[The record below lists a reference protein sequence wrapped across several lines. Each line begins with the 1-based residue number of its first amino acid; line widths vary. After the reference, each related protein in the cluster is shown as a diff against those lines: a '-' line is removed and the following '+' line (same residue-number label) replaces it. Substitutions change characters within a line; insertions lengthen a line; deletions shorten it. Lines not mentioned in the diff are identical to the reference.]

1 MPSVGRMPISS
12 STHRRLYDARLQR
25 RRQRGDLSAGAEL
38 AERYL
43 PMARTLALRY
53 RKSGEPLE
61 DLFQV
66 ASVGLVMAMKRWD
79 PDRGIAFSTF
89 AVPTIL
95 GELRR
100 YFRDSTWAVRPPRAK
115 QELSLA
121 VAKARDELSQGG
133 ARSPKAAEIAGAL
146 GWSQEVVLDALEVS
160 AARRADSLDAP
171 VSDGDEP
178 VIGHDLHGS
187 PDPGYARVDDAV
199 TVELLTAGLDER
211 ARQILRMRFRD
222 DLLQREIGE
231 RVGLSQMHV
240 SRILRDSL
248 LRMQA

>member
-1 MPSVGRMPISS
+1 MPISP
-12 STHRRLYDARLQR
+12 STHRRLHDARLQR
-25 RRQRGDLSAGAEL
+25 RRLRGDLSAGAEL

-53 RKSGEPLE
+53 RKSGEPFE

-115 QELSLA
+115 QELSLV
-121 VAKARDELSQGG
+121 VARTREELSQGG
-133 ARSPKAAEIAGAL
+133 ARVPRTAEIAGAL
-146 GWSQEVVLDALEVS
+146 GWSHDVVLDALEVGG
-160 AARRADSLDAP
+160 ARRADSLDAP
-171 VSDGDEP
+171 VGDGDEATL
-178 VIGHDLHGS
+178 GHDLHGAT
-187 PDPGYARVDDAV
+187 DPGYARVDDAV
-199 TVELLTAGLDER
+199 TLERLTAGLDER
-211 ARQILRMRFRD
+211 ARQILRLRFRD
-222 DLLQREIGE
+222 DMLQREIGE

-248 LRMQA
+248 QRMQA

>member
-1 MPSVGRMPISS
+1 VATVATISRSADEATLWGRKCEGDPG
-12 STHRRLYDARLQR
+12 AR
-25 RRQRGDLSAGAEL
+25 DLL
-38 AERYL
+38 VERYMRL
-43 PMARTLALRY
+43 AFKLARRY
-53 RKSGEPLE
+53 SRTSEPLE
-61 DLFQV
+61 DLEQV
-66 ASVGLVMAMKRWD
+66 ACLGLVNAVDRFD
-79 PDRGIAFSTF
+79 PDRGTSFSTF

-115 QELSLA
+115 QERSLA
-121 VAKARDELSQGG
+121 VSKARDELSQGG

-146 GWSQEVVLDALEVS
+146 GWSQEVVLDALEVG

-171 VSDGDEP
+171 VGEGDET

-199 TVELLTAGLDER
+199 TVEVLTAGLDER
-211 ARQILRMRFRD
+211 ARQILRLRFRD
-222 DLLQREIGE
+222 DLLQREIGD
-231 RVGLSQMHV
+231 RIGLSQMHV